1 MPVHRHRV
9 ELDHPVEE
17 VFAWHTRP
25 GAFERLSPPWEDV
38 RVREREGG
46 IRAGG
51 RVVLG
56 LRKGPAE
63 LTWEVEHTA
72 YEENRL
78 FVDEQRSGPFQK
90 WRHEHRFESLPGG
103 RSALEDVVEWEPPLG
118 SLGETFGGGY
128 IQRNLERLFVF
139 RGVRLADDL
148 ARHRRYGEPGPLTV
162 AITGATGFIGT
173 HLTHLLT
180 SGGHRVV
187 RVTRGEAG
195 PDAVRWDPARGEMD
209 PAGLE
214 GVDAVVHLAGEPIVG
229 LRWTAAKKRA
239 ILRSREVGT
248 LTLARALAAMDRPPS
263 VLVSASGVD
272 YYGER
277 GDELLGES
285 AGAGS
290 GFLADVC
297 EKWES
302 ATLPARSR
310 GIRTVHL
317 RTGIVLSPAGGV
329 LGTLLLPFQL
339 GVGGRL
345 GSGRQY
351 MSWIDLDDHLG
362 LILHALRVPEVR
374 GALNATAPNPVPN
387 AAFTDVLGRVLGR
400 PTVLPVPALAIRTL
414 LGEMGEELLLQGQR
428 VSPELALRSGFTFLR
443 PHLEDALRFQL
454 GREESSPEAGP
465 DRLPPSS
472 PGAM

>member
-17 VFAWHTRP
+17 VFTWHTRP

-46 IRAGG
+46 IQVGG
-51 RVVLG
+51 RVVLA
-56 LRKGPAE
+56 LKKGPAE

-103 RSALEDVVEWEPPLG
+103 RSAVEDIVEWEPPLG

-148 ARHRRYGEPGPLTV
+148 GRHRGWAGEPRLTV
-162 AITGATGFIGT
+162 AISGSSGLIGT
-173 HLTHLLT
+173 QLTHLLT
-180 SGGHRVV
+180 SGGHRV
-187 RVTRGEAG
+187 RPITRGAASEG
-195 PDAVRWDPARGEMD
+195 EIRWNPARGEID
-209 PAGLE
+209 EAALE

-229 LRWTAAKKRA
+229 VRWTEAKKKA

-248 LTLARALAAMDRPPS
+248 LTLARALAQMTTPPR
-263 VLVSASGVD
+263 VLVSASAVGI
-272 YYGER
+272 YGDR
-277 GDELLGES
+277 GEELLTETSEPGE
-285 AGAGS
+285 
-290 GFLADVC
+290 GFLSQVC
-297 EKWES
+297 QAWES
-302 ATLPARSR
+302 GTLPARTR

-317 RTGIVLSPAGGV
+317 RTGIVLTPAGGV
-329 LGTLLLPFQL
+329 LGTVLLPFQL

-345 GSGRQY
+345 GSGAQF
-351 MSWIDLDDHLG
+351 MSWIDLDDELG
-362 LILHALRVPEVR
+362 LILHALMNPQVR

-387 AAFTDVLGRVLGR
+387 ASFTDVLGRVLGR
-400 PTVLPVPALAIRTL
+400 PTLLPVPSLAVRGL
-414 LGEMGEELLLQGQR
+414 LGEMGRELLLFSQR
-428 VSPELALRSGFTFLR
+428 VSPQQAHRTGFTFLR
-443 PHLEDALRFQL
+443 PDLEDALRFQL
-454 GREESSPEAGP
+454 GREEDSPAP
-465 DRLPPSS
+465 
-472 PGAM
+472 

>member
-38 RVREREGG
+38 RIREREGG
-46 IRAGG
+46 IQVGG

-90 WRHEHRFESLPGG
+90 WRHEHRFQSLPGG
-103 RSALEDVVEWEPPLG
+103 RSVVEDIVEWEPPLG

-148 ARHRRYGEPGPLTV
+148 GRHRAWAAEPRLTV
-162 AITGATGFIGT
+162 AISGSSGLIGT
-173 HLTHLLT
+173 QLTHLLT
-180 SGGHRVV
+180 SGGHRV
-187 RVTRGEAG
+187 RPITRGAAEEG
-195 PDAVRWDPARGEMD
+195 EIRWDPARGEID
-209 PAGLE
+209 AAALE

-229 LRWTAAKKRA
+229 VRWTEAKKKA

-248 LTLARALAAMDRPPS
+248 LTLARALAQMTTPPR
-263 VLVSASGVD
+263 VLVSASAVGI
-272 YYGER
+272 YGDR
-277 GDELLGES
+277 GEELLTETSEPGE
-285 AGAGS
+285 
-290 GFLADVC
+290 GFLSQVC
-297 EKWES
+297 QAWES
-302 ATLPARSR
+302 GTLPARTR

-317 RTGIVLSPAGGV
+317 RTGIVLTPAGGV
-329 LGTLLLPFQL
+329 LGTVLLPFQF

-345 GSGRQY
+345 GSGTQF
-351 MSWIDLDDHLG
+351 MSWIDLDDELG
-362 LILHALRVPEVR
+362 LILHALMNPQVR

-387 AAFTDVLGRVLGR
+387 ASFTDVLGRVLGR
-400 PTVLPVPALAIRTL
+400 PTLLPVPSLAVRGL
-414 LGEMGEELLLQGQR
+414 LGEMGRELLLFSQR
-428 VSPELALRSGFTFLR
+428 VSPEQADRTGFTFLR

-454 GREESSPEAGP
+454 GREEDSPAP
-465 DRLPPSS
+465 
-472 PGAM
+472 